1 MHFAVAAAATKC
13 PLLWS
18 NAFPLSGRGT
28 KERVPWRSR
37 KRQSSQKLSKALAPI
52 PSDSDGEAEGG
63 DSDPRSAVVAAIKQY
78 SAAARQKL
86 LKRNVVSG
94 PKYAS
99 FYWGGGLSL
108 ELLGV
113 GFISR
118 VGDRCCVS
126 RAGRLFFEGRQ
137 LQPQV
142 RFPGLAQVGGI

>member
-18 NAFPLSGRGT
+18 NAFPLSGGET

-37 KRQSSQKLSKALAPI
+37 KRQSSQKLSLAPI

-63 DSDPRSAVVAAIKQY
+63 DSDPRSAVVAASKQY

-86 LKRNVVSG
+86 LKRKVVSG

-108 ELLGV
+108 ELLGG

-126 RAGRLFFEGRQ
+126 RAGRLFF
-137 LQPQV
+137 
-142 RFPGLAQVGGI
+142 